1 VHRREK
7 AERWS
12 WLAAQGDGLV
22 RLLRRRFGGDA
33 EDLAQEAIVRAGASG
48 RPVPTGAQGVA
59 WLRRVARN
67 VAIDRWRQQRRLAP
81 LDLAE
86 HVAVDPEADGRLDI
100 EAALGRLRRGDR
112 RVLGL
117 IAAGMRYAE
126 IARAEGVDATV
137 IRQRVARARAR
148 LIALLMEGDR

>member
-1 VHRREK
+1 MQRREK

-22 RLLRRRFGGDA
+22 RLLRSRFGADA
-33 EDLAQEAIVRAGASG
+33 EDLAQEAIVRAGASD

-67 VAIDRWRQQRRLAP
+67 AAIDRWRRHRRSAP
-81 LDLAE
+81 LELAQ
-86 HVAVDPEADGRLDI
+86 HVAVHPDADGRIDI
-100 EAALGRLRRGDR
+100 EAALGRLSRGDR
-112 RVLGL
+112 HVLGL
-117 IAAGMRYAE
+117 IATGMRYAD
-126 IARAEGVDATV
+126 IARAEGVDAAV
-137 IRQRVARARAR
+137 IRQRVGRARAR